1 MSTSSPANTRTLR
14 LHGLRN
20 IDEAA
25 VRIFLKLA
33 HQQTRSVWE
42 LSDAPEVDLLLV
54 AAAQAQE
61 VQAIMQTA
69 KVVSWVVARE
79 QQAPAD
85 GRHTLSRPLQLEAFY
100 DLLRQCEPCASP
112 SAAAAAG
119 AKAMPAPTQAPAP
132 QLAQNTKYRLKR
144 WPTAQCL
151 GDSKHDARLASF
163 LSARFLNLAELVQL
177 SHVEADVCAA
187 FVSRM
192 QAQALLELRQEAPAT
207 VVADMQVTTLLAGAA
222 STASS
227 HPTRS
232 TQPGPQASVRLV
244 ERPTHLPLPARTA
257 GTALSTLPG
266 LIGRLRER
274 LGMKQRPS
282 TARVSLAR

>member
-1 MSTSSPANTRTLR
+1 MSIPSPAKTRTLR

-33 HQQTRSVWE
+33 HQQTHWVWE

-54 AAAQAQE
+54 AAHAQE
-61 VQAIMQTA
+61 VQPLIQTA
-69 KVVSWVVARE
+69 RVVSWVVARE

-119 AKAMPAPTQAPAP
+119 AKPASAPTQAPAP

-151 GDSKHDARLASF
+151 GSSKHDARLASF

-177 SHVEADVCAA
+177 SHVEADACAT

-192 QAQALLELRQEAPAT
+192 QRQSLLELRQEAPQA
-207 VVADMQVTTLLAGAA
+207 VVTDMQVTTLVSGAPSAAGPDL
-222 STASS
+222 
-227 HPTRS
+227 PTSAKPAPQTTVRS
-232 TQPGPQASVRLV
+232 V

-257 GTALSTLPG
+257 GTATSTLPG

-274 LGMKQRPS
+274 LGMQQRPS